1 VRDIF
6 GIPHSIAPSE
16 EDDAL
21 GEAEDAV
28 NSVAESGEMVE
39 LPPRNAYVRRLQ
51 HQVIEA
57 AGLLSESVG
66 VEPRRRLRVYR
77 NREKDA

>member
-1 VRDIF
+1 MRDIF

-28 NSVAESGEMVE
+28 NSVVESGEMVE

-77 NREKDA
+77 QRDQDA